1 MKDIHEVLRQ
11 KQAKYAQL
19 GKQIEMLQ
27 QAAEKLR
34 EVAPL
39 LAESD
44 EEDNVVLAEVDDAT
58 ASDAMAAKAGAGSGS
73 GNRFQGG
80 AAYGASLAVIWR
92 QFGQLAIDLM
102 NLQALLVSS
111 DDSAADVLGRVLSGF
126 GIAMD
131 RSSDPETTIARIQQ
145 QKFDALI
152 VDFDDPA
159 GGRGHSAAGP
169 ETGRFAAEHCPGG
182 RYGQGARDPE
192 RRSSLCS
199 VQTSFGR
206 GGQGRDCERP
216 RPC

>member
-44 EEDNVVLAEVDDAT
+44 EEDNVVLAEVDDASAADAHGGQSWRRCRRST
-58 ASDAMAAKAGAGSGS
+58 PPRRRGLQLLAGRKSERRRAHSD
-73 GNRFQGG
+73 R
-80 AAYGASLAVIWR
+80 V
-92 QFGQLAIDLM
+92 M

-131 RSSDPETTIARIQQ
+131 RSSDPETTLARIQQ

-152 VDFDDPA
+152 VDFDEPEA
-159 GGRGHSAAGP
+159 GGGGFAGS
-169 ETGRFAAEHCPGG
+169 H
-182 RYGQGARDPE
+182 
-192 RRSSLCS
+192 RSWGP
-199 VQTSFGR
+199 VR
-206 GGQGRDCERP
+206 
-216 RPC
+216 